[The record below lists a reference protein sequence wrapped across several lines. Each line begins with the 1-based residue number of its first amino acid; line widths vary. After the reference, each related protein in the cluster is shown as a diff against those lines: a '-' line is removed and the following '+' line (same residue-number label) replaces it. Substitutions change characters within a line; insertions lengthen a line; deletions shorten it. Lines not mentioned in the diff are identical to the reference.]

1 MFKDDQSIEKK
12 ESRKISC
19 VDEREIVV
27 VSVRI
32 RYLGR
37 SLKEMWNEPCGYLEK
52 RVPVERAAQAKI

>member
-1 MFKDDQSIEKK
+1 MDK
-12 ESRKISC
+12 
-19 VDEREIVV
+19 REIVV

-32 RYLGR
+32 QYLGR